1 MRQRPIRTRKAA
13 ASKAARLHSPPSL
26 PPSLA
31 RRVRNFICIP
41 RVRHCCGTGDGA
53 IINLAQNPVAFS
65 TRPSM
70 RRNSVSPDCVK
81 GGQSAYE
88 PAAKKI
94 IIIIKPSL
102 SWIKRDSHGHWH
114 CNQVLDIPSVKC
126 DSKSLWRW
134 SFSIIIKLCYML

>member
-1 MRQRPIRTRKAA
+1 MRQRPIRTRKAAA

-26 PPSLA
+26 A

-41 RVRHCCGTGDGA
+41 PVRHCCGTGDGA

-70 RRNSVSPDCVK
+70 RRNSVSPSRLR
-81 GGQSAYE
+81 QRR
-88 PAAKKI
+88 AKRLRTCGKENDYNI
-94 IIIIKPSL
+94 NPSLL
-102 SWIKRDSHGHWH
+102 SWIKWDTHGAWH
-114 CNQVLDIPSVKC
+114 CNQVLVIPSVKC
-126 DSKSLWRW
+126 DSKGLWRW